1 MQGLKFIKHI
11 VQPAMYTG
19 SSGFDFGPALTEIGS
34 KLPREALLEAIIH
47 PSAGIGFGY
56 EGWMIKMKD
65 GSANAGIV
73 KSKTETDIEMVMP
86 GGNKTSI
93 KTSDIDAME
102 QLKKSMMP
110 EGLYKSFSKQD
121 MANLLDYLSAMK
133 KK

>member
-1 MQGLKFIKHI
+1 
-11 VQPAMYTG
+11 
-19 SSGFDFGPALTEIGS
+19 
-34 KLPREALLEAIIH
+34 
-47 PSAGIGFGY
+47 
-56 EGWMIKMKD
+56 MKD

-86 GGNKTSI
+86 GGNKINI
-93 KTSDIDAME
+93 KTSDIDAMQ

-121 MANLLDYLSAMK
+121 MANLLDYLGAMK